1 MKWTK
6 EEVKYLERMWSAPGL
21 TTSAIARDMGRTRD
35 SVARK
40 AQYLDLPKRVADA
53 NAARKHKDAASKQ
66 KDAARKHKDAV
77 RKHKNAV
84 RKHKDAMRD
93 IIREGYDRGRT
104 IKEIV
109 RNLSDAGHEMTQ
121 NAVIGLAY
129 RMGLKKRKAQK
140 YLPYSTPQPKN
151 TEAQVRSCKWVK
163 RIDLGHPPAV
173 EYCHREA
180 GEGGVWCDQHR
191 EIVYVK
197 REEMPKWLRKLASD

>member
-1 MKWTK
+1 MKWTN
-6 EEVKYLERMWSAPGL
+6 EEVERLERMWLAPGS
-21 TTSAIARDMGRTRD
+21 TVSAIARDMGRTRD

-53 NAARKHKDAASKQ
+53 N
-66 KDAARKHKDAV
+66 AV

-163 RIDLGHPPAV
+163 RIDLGNPPAV

-197 REEMPKWLRKLASD
+197 REEMPKWLQKLASG

>member
-1 MKWTK
+1 MKWTN
-6 EEVKYLERMWSAPGL
+6 EEVEHLKRMWFAPGS

-53 NAARKHKDAASKQ
+53 N
-66 KDAARKHKDAV
+66 AARKHKDAV

-163 RIDLGHPPAV
+163 RIDQGYPPAV

-191 EIVYVK
+191 EIVYVTQ
-197 REEMPKWLRKLASD
+197 EEMPKWLQKLASG

>member
-1 MKWTK
+1 MKWTN
-6 EEVKYLERMWSAPGL
+6 EEVERLERMWLAPGS
-21 TTSAIARDMGRTRD
+21 TVSAIARDMGRTRD

-53 NAARKHKDAASKQ
+53 N
-66 KDAARKHKDAV
+66 AV

-163 RIDLGHPPAV
+163 RIDQGYPPAV

-197 REEMPKWLRKLASD
+197 REEMPKWLQKLASG

>member
-6 EEVKYLERMWSAPGL
+6 EEVKYLERMWLAPGL
-21 TTSAIARDMGRTRD
+21 TVSAIARNMGRTRD
-35 SVARK
+35 SVSRK
-40 AQYLDLPKRVADA
+40 AQYLDLPKRVVDA
-53 NAARKHKDAASKQ
+53 NAARKP

-77 RKHKNAV
+77 REIV
-84 RKHKDAMRD
+84 
-93 IIREGYDRGRT
+93 REGYDRGHT
-104 IKEIV
+104 IGKIV

-140 YLPYSTPQPKN
+140 YLPYSTPQAKN

-163 RIDLGHPPAV
+163 RIDPGNPPAV

-197 REEMPKWLRKLASD
+197 REEMPKWLQKLASG